1 MQGEPRGPA
10 EQGGPPGIRAVR
22 GDGVCPGARV
32 GTRRH
37 DPAAHVH
44 AWANP
49 FGDWIDSARADK
61 AKAKPTKRKES
72 KRKGGK
78 RKDRG

>member
-1 MQGEPRGPA
+1 MNLADLPSREGLQGYEPFEETEFAPVLGSERVDMIL
-10 EQGGPPGIRAVR
+10 PPN
-22 GDGVCPGARV
+22 
-32 GTRRH
+32 
-37 DPAAHVH
+37 VH

-61 AKAKPTKRKES
+61 AKAKPKRKQY
-72 KRKGGK
+72 KRMSGK